1 MSDAVQEK
9 DVVAAQGG
17 ALDGFKWVVALVFIA
32 AAVVG
37 NGFYDEQPVLYRAL
51 GVVALVGLGLWVSGT
66 TYKGKEFLGLLRE
79 SRIELRKVVWPTRQE
94 TIQTTLGVVAMV
106 LVVALI
112 LWLLDMLLGWGVS
125 SIIGS

>member
-9 DVVAAQGG
+9 DAAAAQGG
-17 ALDGFKWVVALVFIA
+17 ALNVLKWLVALVLVA

-37 NGFYDEQPVLYRAL
+37 NSVFGDQPLLYRVV
-51 GVVALVGLGLWVSGT
+51 GVVALVGLGLVVSAT
-66 TYKGKEFLGLLRE
+66 TFKGKEFIGLLRE

-94 TIQTTLGVVAMV
+94 TLQTTLGVVAMV

-112 LWLLDMLLGWGVS
+112 LWLLDTALGWAVS
-125 SIIGS
+125 SLIG